1 MMPCRLPV
9 QPTSSAPTHCSPNS
23 PTRDA
28 TVSSHMPHL
37 SKPQVKVLALYSF
50 GMAMTRSCG
59 LTGIACFLSGLLGK
73 KEWALRQR
81 LREWNYDA
89 AHKRGDK
96 RREVVESCFAPLL
109 RWVLSWWA
117 SQEKQLVLV
126 LDASSLKDV
135 FTVLAVRVV

>member
-1 MMPCRLPV
+1 
-9 QPTSSAPTHCSPNS
+9 
-23 PTRDA
+23 
-28 TVSSHMPHL
+28 
-37 SKPQVKVLALYSF
+37 VKVLALYSF
-50 GMAMTRSCG
+50 GMARARSCD
-59 LTGIACFLSGLLGK
+59 LTGIAWFLSGLLGK

-81 LREWNYDA
+81 LREWNYAA

-117 SQEKQLVLV
+117 SQEKQLVLA